1 MRRRFL
7 VVALV
12 LASPLVHPRLPF
24 AQVPTPA
31 PAPAGSPQTIDDL
44 WKDHR
49 LHAGPFYVT
58 PEIQLNELG
67 VDTNVFNQAGEQ
79 KSDFTFTITPQAD
92 VAIPLAR
99 RGLITANV
107 GAGLVYYANYNSERS
122 IDPQAVVRA
131 EGYAN
136 RLTLFIEGS
145 YLNTRQRPNYEIDLR
160 SRHVDNQLVGGLAV
174 RFTPRFSLEVA
185 RSHAETRFDA
195 DALLQGQRL
204 KETLDRDSDTYIL
217 TARQKLSVLTTVGV
231 RYETQRDRFPLSP
244 VRDTNSYRVM
254 PGVEFKP
261 RALIRGSAWVGY
273 RSFTP
278 TNPILSPQAGLVSQL
293 ALTHT
298 LLGATT
304 FGVTYDRDYE
314 FAFEALTPYFVD
326 NSVGVFV
333 RRALGR
339 QIDVLASIARHRYSY
354 EPLAVEN
361 IDVEALLDRV
371 DTTDVV
377 EVSLGYRLKGETRVG
392 FGVSYSTRH
401 STTRALRDYDRLRIG
416 TTVAYGF

>member
-7 VVALV
+7 AVALV
-12 LASPLVHPRLPF
+12 LVSPFVHPCLLL

-31 PAPAGSPQTIDDL
+31 PIPAGSPQTIDDI
-44 WKDHR
+44 WKDYR
-49 LHAGPFYVT
+49 LHAGPLYVT

-79 KSDFTFTITPQAD
+79 KSDFTFTVTPQAD

-99 RGLITANV
+99 RGLISATL
-107 GAGLVYYANYNSERS
+107 GAGLVYYANYHSERS
-122 IDPQAVVRA
+122 VDPRAMVRA
-131 EGYAN
+131 EGYAH

-160 SRHVDNQLVGGLAV
+160 SRHVDTDLTGGLAV

-185 RSHAETRFDA
+185 RRHAETRFDA
-195 DALLQGQRL
+195 DALLQEQRL
-204 KETLDRDSDTYIL
+204 KETLDRDSDTYMV
-217 TARQKLSVLTTVGV
+217 TARQQLSVLTTVGV
-231 RYETQRDRFPLSP
+231 RYENQRDRFPLSP

-254 PGVEFKP
+254 PGVEFTP

-278 TNPILSPQAGLVSQL
+278 ANPILSSQEGLVSQL
-293 ALTHT
+293 ALTYT

-314 FAFEALTPYFVD
+314 FSYEALTPYFVD

-339 QIDVLASIARHRYSY
+339 QVDVLASVARHRYSY
-354 EPLAVEN
+354 EPLAVEH
-361 IDVEALLDRV
+361 IDVGALLDRI
-371 DTTDVV
+371 DTTDIVG
-377 EVSLGYRLKGETRVG
+377 VSLGYSLKGETRVG
-392 FGVSYSTRH
+392 FGLSYSARH